1 MGWRYNGELGRRV
14 PFSLGIYIL
23 VGEKDFKGNLTNEYV
38 ITKWPECCE
47 GAEFYGHIKEQIR
60 LSRSVLRMDG
70 GSEGR
75 GRRIRR
81 LLGDGGSLDQGSS
94 SGRRSSMYP
103 ADSRYILKEEV
114 I

>member
-47 GAEFYGHIKEQIR
+47 GAVQ
-60 LSRSVLRMDG
+60 
-70 GSEGR
+70 
-75 GRRIRR
+75 
-81 LLGDGGSLDQGSS
+81 
-94 SGRRSSMYP
+94 SSMGTSKNKS
-103 ADSRYILKEEV
+103 DSVGLC
-114 I
+114 

>member
-1 MGWRYNGELGRRV
+1 M
-14 PFSLGIYIL
+14 
-23 VGEKDFKGNLTNEYV
+23 
-38 ITKWPECCE
+38 
-47 GAEFYGHIKEQIR
+47 
-60 LSRSVLRMDG
+60 LRMDG

-75 GRRIRR
+75 GRRTRR

-94 SGRRSSMYP
+94 SGRKSSMYP